1 MIPDRTLQKY
11 KMTPSGRNSYSC
23 LRVLLYSD
31 LAYQKW
37 KTAKITKSVCK
48 IRLYGRVEFNF
59 VNEEWEFC
67 KKMKKTVDKCWDG

>member
-11 KMTPSGRNSYSC
+11 KMTPSGRNGYSC

-31 LAYQKW
+31 LAYQEW

-59 VNEEWEFC
+59 VN
-67 KKMKKTVDKCWDG
+67 DKDIKRMGIL

>member
-11 KMTPSGRNSYSC
+11 KMTPSGMNSCSC

-59 VNEEWEFC
+59 VN
-67 KKMKKTVDKCWDG
+67 DKDIKRMGIL

>member
-1 MIPDRTLQKY
+1 MIPDRTLQKH

-31 LAYQKW
+31 LAYQEW

-59 VNEEWEFC
+59 VN
-67 KKMKKTVDKCWDG
+67 DKDIKRMGIL

>member
-11 KMTPSGRNSYSC
+11 KMTPSDRNSCSC

-59 VNEEWEFC
+59 VN
-67 KKMKKTVDKCWDG
+67 DKDIKRMGIL

>member
-11 KMTPSGRNSYSC
+11 KMTPSGRTSYSC

-59 VNEEWEFC
+59 VN
-67 KKMKKTVDKCWDG
+67 DKDIKRMGIL